1 MGLKEKL
8 FIFFLIG
15 IIFFPFF
22 FSKKEIKI
30 EKKIKLP
37 YVSLKNGNF
46 KTYNTI
52 LKKDGEFEKLD
63 FFNKNDYTSYNLKIK
78 FLDKNS
84 TLFTKQLIF
93 NGKYNFFNVKYIT
106 PTYIY
111 LAKKAI
117 YDEKTKILT
126 AYNFQFFNEKI
137 NGKGKKM
144 VYKNDT
150 IIADNIIYTIKG
162 FK

>member
-8 FIFFLIG
+8 FILFLIG
-15 IIFFPFF
+15 VIFFPFF

-37 YVSLKNGNF
+37 YIELKNGFFKTYDEILKENGNF
-46 KTYNTI
+46 KTLQYFNSKYYI
-52 LKKDGEFEKLD
+52 SKK
-63 FFNKNDYTSYNLKIK
+63 LKIK

-84 TLFTKQLIF
+84 SLFAKKLVF
-93 NGKYNFFNVKYIT
+93 NGKYNFFDAKYIT
-106 PTYIY
+106 PTYTY

-117 YDEKTKILT
+117 YDDKTKILI
-126 AYNFQFFNEKI
+126 AYNFKFFNEKI
-137 NGKGKKM
+137 DGKGLEM
-144 VYKNDT
+144 IYKDDK

>member
-8 FIFFLIG
+8 FILFLIG

-30 EKKIKLP
+30 ERNILLP
-37 YVSLKNGNF
+37 YIEVKNGFF
-46 KTYNTI
+46 KTYNKI
-52 LKKDGEFEKLD
+52 LKKDGSFKELQY
-63 FFNKNDYTSYNLKIK
+63 FNTKNYISKNLQIK

-84 TLFTKQLIF
+84 TLFAEKLIF
-93 NGKYNFFNVKYIT
+93 NGKYNFFDTKYIT
-106 PTYIY
+106 PTYTY

-117 YDEKTKILT
+117 YDDKTKILI
-126 AYNFQFFNEKI
+126 AYNFTFFNDKI
-137 NGKGKKM
+137 DGKGIEM
-144 VYKNDT
+144 IYKDDK
-150 IIADNIIYTIKG
+150 IVADNIIYTIKG